1 MLSRVDYSAAGIALL
16 TPEDPVRDPNLAPVA
31 TEDESF
37 MRLALAEARGA
48 AEAGEVPVGAVIIRE
63 GGVLASGSNQPIAAH
78 DPTAHA
84 EVVALRAAARALGN
98 YRLADAT
105 LYVTIEPC
113 LMCVGAIVH
122 ARLARVV
129 FGAADPKAGALGSI
143 LDPAA
148 LPLNHRFSVT
158 GGVLEAECQQTIQDF
173 FRSRREEQESK

>member
-1 MLSRVDYSAAGIALL
+1 M
-16 TPEDPVRDPNLAPVA
+16 A

-37 MRLALAEARGA
+37 MRLAVAEAHRA
-48 AEAGEVPVGAVIIRE
+48 AEAGEVPVGAVIVRE
-63 GGVLASGSNQPIAAH
+63 GRLLASGNNQPIAAH

-98 YRLADAT
+98 YRLVDAT

-113 LMCVGAIVH
+113 LMCVGAIIH

-129 FGAADPKAGALGSI
+129 FGAVDPKAGALVSI
-143 LDPAA
+143 LDPVS

-158 GGVLEAECQQTIQDF
+158 AGVLEAECRQAIQDF